1 MKVAYLSRA
10 SFVAAKLADQKSG
23 TCFELLG
30 TSVELSGAGSEVG
43 S

>member
-1 MKVAYLSRA
+1 MKDAYLSRA
-10 SFVAAKLADQKSG
+10 SFDAAKLADELSG